1 MGTRI
6 GIIAGSGK
14 YPFFILEQA
23 QRRGYTCVVAGIK
36 GETESALEG
45 VSAVF
50 EWFDV
55 DGILEIIPFFK
66 QASVK
71 EIFLAGKID
80 PRLIFKKKDFGAFS
94 QVLLT
99 QVQDKSPTTL
109 IKAAINL
116 IEASGIKVKDPFEF
130 LSDAFC
136 GEGLLTEK
144 EPSPEAFADI
154 DFGWNAAKKL
164 ADSDIG
170 QTVIIK
176 DQVVVA
182 LEGIEGTDAVIERG
196 GKLAGEGICCI
207 KVSRSKQ
214 DARIDLPAVGLST
227 VKSLVDAGGKT
238 LCIEA
243 EKIPFFQKEESL
255 KLANANGIS
264 IIAKKG

>member
-23 QRRGYTCVVAGIK
+23 QRRGCTCIVAGIK
-36 GETESALEG
+36 GETELALEG
-45 VSAVF
+45 VSSEF
-50 EWFDV
+50 EWFEV

-66 QASVK
+66 RASVQ

-80 PRLIFKKKDFGAFS
+80 PRLIFKKKKFNAFS
-94 QVLLT
+94 QALLA

-109 IKAAINL
+109 IKAAINF
-116 IEASGIKVKDPFEF
+116 IEASGIKVKDPSEL
-130 LSDAFC
+130 LSDTFC
-136 GEGLLTEK
+136 REGVLTEK
-144 EPSPEAFADI
+144 DPSPESAADI
-154 DFGWNAAKKL
+154 EFGWNAAKKL

-170 QTVIIK
+170 QTVIVK
-176 DQVVVA
+176 DQVVAA
-182 LEGIEGTDAVIERG
+182 LEGIEGTDAAIERG
-196 GKLAGEGICCI
+196 GQLAGEGICCI

-227 VKSLVDAGGKT
+227 IKSLVDAGGKT

-243 EKIPFFQKEESL
+243 EKIPFFQKEEAL
-255 KLANANGIS
+255 KLANAQGIS
-264 IIAKKG
+264 IVAKKS